1 MEKLEYMEGM
11 VLVKEKNQ
19 LEDSLHK
26 IIDDF
31 RNEGFF
37 DEDIYQYINQTV
49 LTVLHNKNGDILKKL
64 KNG

>member
-49 LTVLHNKNGDILKKL
+49 LTVLHNKYGDILNKL